1 MKTSPVLPI
10 LASVAMLF
18 SCNRTAENV
27 KTATDNTVPAFDTT
41 LVHKTGKEQDIP
53 VVNVQ
58 YTATD
63 SSVKAMPLVTINPD
77 WEKKIVK
84 TGTLKFEVK
93 DLKRSSE
100 TVHNTIKR
108 LGGYIA
114 SEDQSLSDERSES
127 SITIKVPVQQFE
139 DMMNDL
145 SAADV
150 KLVERKIST
159 NDVTDEVV
167 DTKSRLETKKE
178 MRSKYLEF
186 LKQSKNM
193 QEVLQAQN
201 EVNNVQEQIESAAGR
216 INYLSHQSML
226 STINLIFY
234 QPVAGYDPSK
244 GSPSF
249 FSRLGDSLRSG
260 SAWLGNL
267 LINIVSVWPFFLIII
282 LGYFSWKK
290 FRSPKVIQQKH

>member
-1 MKTSPVLPI
+1 MKTKTVLPI
-10 LASVAMLF
+10 LALIIGFISCDRATETEKAAADQTVVAL
-18 SCNRTAENV
+18 
-27 KTATDNTVPAFDTT
+27 DTT
-41 LVHKTGKEQDIP
+41 LTHKNDKEQDIP

-58 YTATD
+58 PTTTD
-63 SSVKAMPLVTINPD
+63 SSVRSMPLVTVNPD
-77 WEKKIVK
+77 WEKKIIK

-93 DLKRSSE
+93 DFKKSSE
-100 TVHNTIKR
+100 TVHNTVKR

-150 KLVERKIST
+150 KVMERKIST

-178 MRSKYLEF
+178 MRLKYLEF

-216 INYLSHQSML
+216 VNYLSHQSML
-226 STINLIFY
+226 STINLSFY
-234 QPVAGYDPSK
+234 QPTAGYDPTSS
-244 GSPSF
+244 SPSF
-249 FSRLGDSLRSG
+249 FARLGASLKSG
-260 SAWLGNL
+260 SAWLANL
-267 LINIVSVWPFFLIII
+267 LVSLASIWPFFLILI
-282 LGYFSWKK
+282 LSYVGWRR
-290 FRSPKVIQQKH
+290 FRSPKVIQEKI